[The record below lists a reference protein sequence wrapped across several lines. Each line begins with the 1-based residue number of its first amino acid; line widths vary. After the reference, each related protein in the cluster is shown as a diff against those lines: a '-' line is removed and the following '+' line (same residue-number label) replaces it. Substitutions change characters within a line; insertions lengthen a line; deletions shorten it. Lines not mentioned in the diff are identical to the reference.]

1 MLGLA
6 AAGCTP
12 QNQSSPPAAGQVG
25 EEPPALYTPPSTTHP
40 PPLKNG
46 KVDPAQSQA
55 LTEYFKAHHLPLVG
69 AQVLSAPDGQKQV
82 ILFGYVRTDYG
93 KGDAESRAK
102 RYVKDPNAT
111 VDNRIK
117 IEPSLANLNP
127 SQSPDNPAASANDDD
142 MAGLDQYQSQQY
154 EDQLLQQQQ
163 MQAYQSNGGM
173 GMPLGI
179 LGLFGGMGGGGLSFG
194 GGSFGGGFGSFG
206 GYGGYPPYG
215 ASPPPSYNYPPPSYY
230 P

>member
-1 MLGLA
+1 MMPRAANWLCIFALVLGLA
-6 AAGCTP
+6 AAGCSP
-12 QNQSSPPAAGQVG
+12 QNQSSAPAAGTVG
-25 EEPPALYTPPSTTHP
+25 STDEQPAPYTPPSTTHP
-40 PPLKNG
+40 LPLKNG
-46 KVDPAQSQA
+46 KVDAAQSQR
-55 LTEYFKAHHLPLVG
+55 LTDYFKAHHLPLVS
-69 AQVLSAPDGQKQV
+69 AQVLTAPDGQKQV

-102 RYVKDPNAT
+102 RYVKDPNVT

-179 LGLFGGMGGGGLSFG
+179 LGLF
-194 GGSFGGGFGSFG
+194 
-206 GYGGYPPYG
+206 
-215 ASPPPSYNYPPPSYY
+215 
-230 P
+230 